1 MPEPADEFAGWL
13 TAARAGSSEALG
25 RILEAC
31 RTYLFL
37 VAERELDADLR
48 AKGGASD
55 LVQQT
60 FLEAHVAFG
69 QFHGGSEDEV
79 LAWLRQLL
87 RNNLIDFTRLYRA
100 TAKRGMDRELPLAAA
115 DTPSQEG
122 GGVAADT
129 PSPSRHAMARERDEA
144 MRAAMGRLSE
154 DYRAILRLRHE
165 DGLGFDE
172 IAKRMDRTSDAVRK
186 LWARAVY
193 RLQQDVDEQH
203 DSGPDLR

>member
-13 TAARAGSSEALG
+13 SAARAGSSEALG
-25 RILEAC
+25 RVLETC
-31 RTYLFL
+31 RNYLLL
-37 VAERELDADLR
+37 VAERDLDPDLR

-60 FLEAHVAFG
+60 FLEAHGSFG
-69 QFHGGSEDEV
+69 QFRGGSEDEV

-100 TAKRGMDRELPLAAA
+100 TAKRSMDRELSLDAA
-115 DTPSQEG
+115 DTPSQDG
-122 GGVAADT
+122 GGVLVDT
-129 PSPSRHAMARERDEA
+129 PSPSGHAMARERDDA
-144 MRAAMGRLSE
+144 MRAAMDRLPES
-154 DYRAILRLRHE
+154 YRAILRLRHE

-172 IAKRMDRTSDAVRK
+172 IAKRMERTPEAVRK

-193 RLQQDVDEQH
+193 RLQQEVDER
-203 DSGPDLR
+203 P